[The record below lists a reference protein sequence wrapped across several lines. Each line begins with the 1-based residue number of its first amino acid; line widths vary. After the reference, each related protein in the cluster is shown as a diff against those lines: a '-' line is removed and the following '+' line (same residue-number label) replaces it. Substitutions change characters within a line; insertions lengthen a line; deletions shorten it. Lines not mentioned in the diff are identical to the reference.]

1 MALIEVN
8 GSLQTKIASIDNEH
22 IMLIGMIN
30 DFYENIKK
38 KTNKELISGLL
49 KKMRNYAEFHF
60 ATEEKYFRQF
70 NYPDYESHKKEHDS
84 FVEKVAE
91 LESKF
96 NEGKVI
102 LSYEIT
108 SFLRDWLVNH
118 IKGTDMKY
126 VEFLVAQGV
135 K

>member
-70 NYPDYESHKKEHDS
+70 NYHDYESHKKEHDS